1 MNVVTRFSVLAPSPL
16 VLCLFL
22 FVASLASETSFAQS
36 SGRSSF
42 LANLGQGISKKA
54 DERYNTRW
62 TLADW
67 FETQRKSRLQDQWL
81 AGNKEDDLYEFFV
94 AGKTGVRTI
103 SADGSESSI
112 RPRATTTSIGAYATL
127 VGLEGSYIDQ
137 VGSNETDVAQNKYG
151 WDGWFAFR
159 PLGDSLQNSNL
170 TLFYGLLFRDEF
182 GGEYIQNSAAKARLT
197 LYVTKAF
204 GLEGT
209 YQRLF
214 KSESN
219 LGAEI
224 DGSSV
229 EAGAFLDFSLLRIFG
244 SWVRENRTR
253 VAPVVLTKT
262 VRESESIDVGLKVFF

>member
-1 MNVVTRFSVLAPSPL
+1 MIRAFL
-16 VLCLFL
+16 VFCSLIF
-22 FVASLASETSFAQS
+22 ASAMSFAQS

-94 AGKTGVRTI
+94 GGKTGVRTI
-103 SADGSESSI
+103 STDGAESSV
-112 RPRATTTSIGAYATL
+112 RPRSTAAMLGAYATL
-127 VGLEGSYIDQ
+127 VGLEGAYVHQAGTTDA
-137 VGSNETDVAQNKYG
+137 DVAQNAYG

-170 TLFYGLLFRDEF
+170 TLFYGILFRDEY
-182 GGEYIQNSAAKARLT
+182 GGEYVQNSAAKARLT

-209 YQRLF
+209 YQWTF
-214 KSESN
+214 KGTSN
-219 LGAEI
+219 VGAEI
-224 DGSSV
+224 DGASV
-229 EAGAFLDFSLLRIFG
+229 EAGAFLDFSLLRIYG
-244 SWVRENRTR
+244 AWVRESRTR

-262 VRESESIDVGLKVFF
+262 VRESEAVDVGVKVFF

>member
-1 MNVVTRFSVLAPSPL
+1 MTRSAFKSILVILVFIGLAL
-16 VLCLFL
+16 T
-22 FVASLASETSFAQS
+22 AKDTYAQS

-81 AGNKEDDLYEFFV
+81 AGNKEDDLYEFYV
-94 AGKTGVRTI
+94 GGKTGVRTI
-103 SADGSESSI
+103 TVDGVESPL
-112 RPRATTTSIGAYATL
+112 RPRSTTGSLGAYATL
-127 VGLEGSYIDQ
+127 VGLEGSYLDQ
-137 VGSNETDVAQNKYG
+137 AGTSETDVAQNGYG

-170 TLFYGLLFRDEF
+170 TLFYGLLFRDDY
-182 GGEYIQNSAAKARLT
+182 GGEFIQNSAAKARLT

-209 YQRLF
+209 YQWIF
-214 KSESN
+214 KGTSN

-224 DGSSV
+224 DGAAV
-229 EAGAFLDFSLLRIFG
+229 EAGAFLDFSLLRIYG
-244 SWVRENRTR
+244 AWVRESRTR
-253 VAPVVLTKT
+253 IAPVVLTKT
-262 VRESESIDVGLKVFF
+262 VRESESVDVGLKVFF